1 MKSTMLSI
9 FIGMFFYGLISNHLG
24 GALLAIFFLLVIVYG
39 SSELEKRD
47 EEYYADPRSATK
59 EPSTLAELDKGD
71 CEASGSKL

>member
-24 GALLAIFFLLVIVYG
+24 GALLAILFLLIVVYG
-39 SSELEKRD
+39 SKEMEHRD
-47 EEYYADPRSATK
+47 EEFYADPRSATK
-59 EPSTLAELDKGD
+59 EPSTLTELDKED